1 MKYFSSK
8 KTNRPHMEKDGLP
21 LLVIKKLTKIIQT
34 LRTNSLQQN
43 GGKIVQVFEVDYL
56 NQLYQFPDL

>member
-1 MKYFSSK
+1 
-8 KTNRPHMEKDGLP
+8 MEKDGLP